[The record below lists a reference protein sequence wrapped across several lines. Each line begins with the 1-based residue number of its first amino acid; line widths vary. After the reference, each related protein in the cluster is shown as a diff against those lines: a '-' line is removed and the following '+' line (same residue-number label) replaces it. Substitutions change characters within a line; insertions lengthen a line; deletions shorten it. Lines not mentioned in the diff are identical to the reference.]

1 MLIVITVIVII
12 LLDKTLK
19 SNVRI
24 KSNKEQKNKH
34 KNGTRENKKMII
46 RRKRIIT
53 IMTILRAMIK
63 KIRKIIRMIRTIVK
77 QMKQIIR

>member
-1 MLIVITVIVII
+1 MLIVITVIMII

-53 IMTILRAMIK
+53 IITIIKILRAMIK
-63 KIRKIIRMIRTIVK
+63 NI
-77 QMKQIIR
+77 